1 MSSFKLGMKT
11 PAVFFDRDG
20 TLMTEVNYCSDP
32 SKVAVF
38 PGATEALRKL
48 KAAGFKIIVITNQ
61 SGIGRGYYTEEQY
74 HEVHKE
80 LVRQLGD
87 ELLDGTYYCPAAPEA
102 NSPRRKP
109 LPGMVRE
116 AEAEH
121 EIDLSRSFFVG
132 DKSAD
137 IECGRNSGMLG
148 TILVE
153 TGYGADS
160 TKSQPDFIAK
170 DLRAAAEYILQ
181 RASLPAPLSTR

>member
-1 MSSFKLGMKT
+1 MKT

-38 PGATEALRKL
+38 PEANEAISRL
-48 KAAGFKIIVITNQ
+48 KSAGFKIILITNQ

-80 LVRQLGD
+80 FVRQLG
-87 ELLDGTYYCPAAPEA
+87 EGLLDGTYYCPAAPEA

-109 LPGMVRE
+109 LPGMVHE
-116 AEAEH
+116 AEADH
-121 EIDLSRSFFVG
+121 GIDLSRSFFVG

-137 IECGRNSGMLG
+137 IECGRNAGMQG
-148 TILVE
+148 TILME

-160 TKSQPDFIAK
+160 TKSQPDFVAK
-170 DLRAAAEYILQ
+170 DLTAAAEFILAQ
-181 RASLPAPLSTR
+181 QTNATPSPASAQ